1 MHVVIVKRVE
11 HIGRVNDTN
20 ILQRHNPQAGDL
32 ETSKNDKKEH
42 VRIVVGA
49 HPAVDERWQ
58 LHTNNLTREKN
69 TGIMTLGIVGIIYYD
84 GISDDTKLNYIR

>member
-1 MHVVIVKRVE
+1 M
-11 HIGRVNDTN
+11 
-20 ILQRHNPQAGDL
+20 
-32 ETSKNDKKEH
+32 
-42 VRIVVGA
+42 RIVVGT

>member
-1 MHVVIVKRVE
+1 MHVVIVEPVE
-11 HIGRVNDTN
+11 PIDPVNDAN
-20 ILQRHNPQAGDL
+20 ILQRCNPREDDL
-32 ETSKNDKKEH
+32 ETSNNIKKGH
-42 VRIVVGA
+42 VRIVVGT